1 MSLKACGINPALG
14 LSPQRRELKP
24 QGTLDFPCAGYAE
37 HYAPDPAHSLPW
49 HWHDEFE
56 VIYILSGQLTV
67 ETPGAQYH
75 LTEGDCIAVNAGVL
89 HSANTATACE
99 IRSVVFG
106 QSLITGGKDTV
117 FAKKYITPL
126 AGCRAF
132 RAYAFDRQAEAAVID
147 SFVAACGALA
157 AEGPGFEFEVRAR
170 LSAVCLAL
178 CRHFAPDFAAG
189 RTKPNQDEARI
200 QQMLAF
206 IQEHFDRPLTLA
218 EIASAAG
225 IGERECL
232 RCFGKTIHIPPMQ
245 YLLKYRIMPIP
256 ATFPSSSAVFT
267 GAARGST
274 GTGSSNKQS
283 RALCERDAALF
294 FIYCAGNVRAAPSS
308 RSRARLRSRPPA

>member
-1 MSLKACGINPALG
+1 MEPNGCRIDPRRD

-24 QGTLDFPCAGYAE
+24 QGTLDYPCACYAE
-37 HYAPDPAHSLPW
+37 RYTSAPGHSLAW

-56 VIYILSGQLTV
+56 VIYICEGRLTV
-67 ETPGAQYH
+67 ETPGAQYY

-89 HSANTATACE
+89 HSAHTAGACA
-99 IRSVVFG
+99 IRSLVFG
-106 QSLITGGKDTV
+106 QGLVAGDKDSV

-132 RAYAFDRQAEAAVID
+132 RAYVFDRQSEAEPIAA
-147 SFVAACGALA
+147 FLA
-157 AEGPGFEFEVRAR
+157 AWGAQSAAAPGYEFAVRAQ

-189 RTKPNQDEARI
+189 RARPNQDEARI

-206 IQEHFDRPLTLA
+206 IQQHFDRPLTLA

-225 IGERECL
+225 ISERECL

-245 YLLKYRIMPIP
+245 YLLKYRVMQAAGALLAHP
-256 ATFPSSSAVFT
+256 ADSVALV
-267 GAARGST
+267 AARCGFDNP
-274 GTGSSNKQS
+274 SNFAQQF
-283 RALCERDAALF
+283 RRFYGCTPRE
-294 FIYCAGNVRAAPSS
+294 Y
-308 RSRARLRSRPPA
+308 RAREKK

>member
-1 MSLKACGINPALG
+1 MDSITGNPIEGAKFQIWYGSNSTTTGELNDLG
-14 LSPQRRELKP
+14 TYFTDERGEIVLEGLRDGWYKVTEL
-24 QGTLDFPCAGYAE
+24 E
-37 HYAPDPAHSLPW
+37 PAHGFTIKEPATQ
-49 HWHDEFE
+49 EF
-56 VIYILSGQLTV
+56 Y
-67 ETPGAQYH
+67 
-75 LTEGDCIAVNAGVL
+75 
-89 HSANTATACE
+89 
-99 IRSVVFG
+99 
-106 QSLITGGKDTV
+106 ITGGKDTV

-245 YLLKYRIMPIP
+245 YLLKYRIMQGADALLARP
-256 ATFPSSSAVFT
+256 ADSVAQI
-267 GAARGST
+267 AARCGFDNP
-274 GTGSSNKQS
+274 SNFSQQFRRFYGCSPREYRNRKQ
-283 RALCERDAALF
+283 
-294 FIYCAGNVRAAPSS
+294 
-308 RSRARLRSRPPA
+308 

>member
-132 RAYAFDRQAEAAVID
+132 RAYAFDRQTEAAVID

-245 YLLKYRIMPIP
+245 YLLKYRIMQGADALLARP
-256 ATFPSSSAVFT
+256 ADSVAQI
-267 GAARGST
+267 AARCGFDNP
-274 GTGSSNKQS
+274 SNFSQQFRRFYGCSPREYRNRKQ
-283 RALCERDAALF
+283 
-294 FIYCAGNVRAAPSS
+294 
-308 RSRARLRSRPPA
+308 